1 MDVRELIATPD
12 LGLSVVAAEAD
23 ALERPVTAAY
33 ITDLPDP
40 SRFLSTGDVVLTSGL
55 WLDRP
60 DGAATFLGAL
70 AQQNVAAV
78 VLGLIEIGVIPDDVI
93 ARCRQAGLTLLT
105 VSPGV
110 SFRRIADEVAAR
122 QPGSATG
129 LATRT
134 LQFSRRLAD
143 TVARGGGVAELLG
156 QFTAEFAVGCWVIDE
171 TGTLLASAGA
181 APDRAQVAEQWNTV
195 VRHEHERRVI
205 VTGEHGPA
213 TVTRTGARDRTGFF
227 GCWGD
232 HRSFSEE
239 VALASDALIGALRV
253 ELELASRWRETRNAQ
268 VAELVAAIRD
278 QEASPGAISARMRLE
293 GLGPQDET
301 TIVAGR
307 VDDPRFGVTV
317 VLEMLQRTLSARGHR
332 VMGAPSGDL
341 AILLVNGP
349 GADDRPL
356 AEHLTAD
363 HHLLLAGRQLRVGM
377 SDPVSGVSRLNS
389 AMATAVER
397 VRDAGGPE
405 PVVVST
411 ALHARGHRALLR
423 MLGESTRSGY
433 AREVLAPLLSY
444 DQRHNADLVGTLR
457 AFLDGG
463 GAWQETARQLHLHT
477 NTLRYRIA
485 RIEELT
491 HRDISTMADRVDLF
505 LAMVC
510 LDEDGGP
517 GVAGD

>member
-1 MDVRELIATPD
+1 VDVRDLLADPG

-23 ALERPVTAAY
+23 ALDRPVTAAY

-70 AQQNVAAV
+70 AQQNVAA
-78 VLGLIEIGVIPDDVI
+78 LIIGLIEIGVIPDEVI
-93 ARCRQAGLTLLT
+93 ATCRARGLTLLT

-110 SFRRIADEVAAR
+110 SFRQIADEIAAR

-134 LQFSRRLAD
+134 MRFSRRIAD
-143 TVARGGGVAELLG
+143 TVSRGGGVAELLAQLG
-156 QFTAEFAVGCWVIDE
+156 AEFSIGCWVIDE
-171 TGTLLASAGA
+171 TGVLLASVGA
-181 APDRAQVAEQWNTV
+181 APDRAQVAEQWNAV
-195 VRHEHERRVI
+195 IAREDRRVI
-205 VTGEHGPA
+205 VQGDQGPA
-213 TVTRTGARDRTGFF
+213 TITRTGARDRSGFF

-232 HRSFSEE
+232 HRSFSDE
-239 VALASDALIGALRV
+239 VTLAMDALVGALRV
-253 ELELASRWRETRNAQ
+253 EMELAGRWRETRDAQ
-268 VAELVAAIRD
+268 VASLITAIRD

-301 TIVAGR
+301 TIVAAR
-307 VDDPRFGVTV
+307 VDDPRFPLPA
-317 VLEMLQRTLSARGHR
+317 VLDMLQRTLSARGHR
-332 VMGAPSGDL
+332 VMGCRSDDL
-341 AILLVNGP
+341 AMLLVNGP
-349 GADDRPL
+349 GDDDRPL
-356 AEHLTAD
+356 AEQLTQE

-389 AMATAVER
+389 AIATAVER
-397 VRDAGGPE
+397 VQNASGSG

-411 ALHARGHRALLR
+411 ALHVQTHRALLR

-444 DQRHNADLVGTLR
+444 DERHNADLVGTLR

-491 HRDISTMADRVDLF
+491 HRDMSTMADRVDLF
-505 LAMVC
+505 LAMTC
-510 LDEDGGP
+510 LDETD
-517 GVAGD
+517 

>member
-1 MDVRELIATPD
+1 VDVRDLLADPG

-23 ALERPVTAAY
+23 ALDRPVTAAY

-70 AQQNVAAV
+70 AQQNVAA
-78 VLGLIEIGVIPDDVI
+78 LIIGLIEIGVIPDEVI
-93 ARCRQAGLTLLT
+93 ATCRARGLTLLT

-110 SFRRIADEVAAR
+110 SFRQIADEIAAR

-134 LQFSRRLAD
+134 MRFSRRIAD
-143 TVARGGGVAELLG
+143 TVSRGGGVAELLAQLG
-156 QFTAEFAVGCWVIDE
+156 AEFSIGCWVIDE
-171 TGTLLASAGA
+171 TGVLLASVGA
-181 APDRAQVAEQWNTV
+181 APDRAQVAEQWNAV
-195 VRHEHERRVI
+195 IAREDRRVI
-205 VTGEHGPA
+205 VQGDQGPA
-213 TVTRTGARDRTGFF
+213 TITRTGARDRSGFF

-232 HRSFSEE
+232 HRSFSDE
-239 VALASDALIGALRV
+239 VTLAMDALVGALRV
-253 ELELASRWRETRNAQ
+253 EMELAGRWRETRDAQ
-268 VAELVAAIRD
+268 VASLITAIRD

-301 TIVAGR
+301 TIVAAR
-307 VDDPRFGVTV
+307 VDDPRFPLPAVQD
-317 VLEMLQRTLSARGHR
+317 MLQRTLSARGHR
-332 VMGAPSGDL
+332 VMGCRSDDL
-341 AILLVNGP
+341 AMLLVNGP
-349 GADDRPL
+349 GDDDRPL
-356 AEHLTAD
+356 AEQLTQE

-389 AMATAVER
+389 AIATAVER
-397 VRDAGGPE
+397 VQNASGSG

-411 ALHARGHRALLR
+411 ALHVQTHRALLR

-444 DQRHNADLVGTLR
+444 DERHNADLVGTLR

-491 HRDISTMADRVDLF
+491 HRDMSTMADRVDLF
-505 LAMVC
+505 LAMTC
-510 LDEDGGP
+510 LDETD
-517 GVAGD
+517 

>member
-1 MDVRELIATPD
+1 VDVRDLLTTPG
-12 LGLSVVAAEAD
+12 LGLSVVAAERD
-23 ALERPVTAAY
+23 ALDRPVTAAY

-60 DGAATFLGAL
+60 DGAETFLGAL
-70 AQQNVAAV
+70 ARQDVAALIV
-78 VLGLIEIGVIPDDVI
+78 GLIEIGVIPDEVI
-93 ARCRQAGLTLLT
+93 ALCRARGLTLLT

-110 SFRRIADEVAAR
+110 SFRQIADEIAAR
-122 QPGSATG
+122 QPGSAAG

-134 LQFSRRLAD
+134 MRFSRRIAD
-143 TVARGGGVAELLG
+143 TVSRGGGVAELLA
-156 QFTAEFAVGCWVIDE
+156 QFSAEFSIGCWVIDE
-171 TGTLLASAGA
+171 TGMLLASVGA
-181 APDRAQVAEQWNTV
+181 APDRAQVAEQWNAV
-195 VRHEHERRVI
+195 IAREHDKRVI
-205 VTGEHGPA
+205 VPGGRGGADQGPV
-213 TVTRTGARDRTGFF
+213 TITRTGARDRSGFF

-232 HRSFSEE
+232 HRSFSDE
-239 VALASDALIGALRV
+239 VALAMDALVGALRV
-253 ELELASRWRETRNAQ
+253 EMELAGRWRETRDAQ
-268 VAELVAAIRD
+268 VAGLITSIRD

-301 TIVAGR
+301 TIVAAQ
-307 VDDPRFGVTV
+307 VDDPRFPQAA

-332 VMGAPSGDL
+332 VMGCRSQDL
-341 AILLVNGP
+341 VVLLVNGP
-349 GADDRPL
+349 GDDDRPL
-356 AEHLTAD
+356 AEHLAEEY
-363 HHLLLAGRQLRVGM
+363 HLLLAGRQLRVGM

-389 AMATAVER
+389 AIATAVER
-397 VRDAGGPE
+397 VQNASGTE

-411 ALHARGHRALLR
+411 SLHVQTHRALLR
-423 MLGESTRSGY
+423 MLGESTRAGY

-444 DQRHNADLVGTLR
+444 DERHNADLVGTLR

-491 HRDISTMADRVDLF
+491 NRDMSTMSDRVDMF
-505 LAMVC
+505 LAMTC
-510 LDEDGGP
+510 LDESE
-517 GVAGD
+517 

>member
-1 MDVRELIATPD
+1 MDVRDLLADPG
-12 LGLSVVAAEAD
+12 LGLSVVAAEPD
-23 ALERPVTAAY
+23 ALDRPVTSAY

-60 DGAATFLGAL
+60 DGAGTFLGAL
-70 AQQNVAAV
+70 ARQDVAAM
-78 VLGLIEIGVIPDDVI
+78 VLGLIEIGVIPDEVI
-93 ARCRQAGLTLLT
+93 ATCRARGLTLLT

-110 SFRRIADEVAAR
+110 SFRQIADEIAAR

-134 LQFSRRLAD
+134 MRFSRRIAD
-143 TVARGGGVAELLG
+143 TVSRGGGVAELLA
-156 QFTAEFAVGCWVIDE
+156 QFSAEFSVGCWVIDE
-171 TGTLLASAGA
+171 TGMLLASAGA
-181 APDRAQVAEQWNTV
+181 APDRAQVAEQWNAV
-195 VRHEHERRVI
+195 IAREHDKRVI
-205 VTGEHGPA
+205 VSGEDGPA
-213 TVTRTGARDRTGFF
+213 TIVRTGARDRSGFF

-232 HRSFSEE
+232 HRSFSDE
-239 VALASDALIGALRV
+239 VSLALDALVGALRV
-253 ELELASRWRETRNAQ
+253 EMELAGRWRETRDAQ
-268 VAELVAAIRD
+268 VAALITSIRD

-301 TIVAGR
+301 TIVAAQ
-307 VDDPRFGVTV
+307 VDDPRFPRAA

-332 VMGAPSGDL
+332 VMGCRSDDL

-349 GADDRPL
+349 GDDDRPL
-356 AEHLTAD
+356 AEHLTEEY
-363 HHLLLAGRQLRVGM
+363 HLLLAGRQLRVGM

-389 AMATAVER
+389 AIATAVER
-397 VRDAGGPE
+397 VQNASGAD

-411 ALHARGHRALLR
+411 ALHVQTHRALLR
-423 MLGESTRSGY
+423 MLGQSTRSGY

-444 DQRHNADLVGTLR
+444 DERHNADLVGTLR

-491 HRDISTMADRVDLF
+491 NRDMSTMADRVDLF
-505 LAMVC
+505 LAMTC
-510 LDEDGGP
+510 LDE
-517 GVAGD
+517 AE

>member
-1 MDVRELIATPD
+1 MDVRDLLAAPD
-12 LGLSVVAAEAD
+12 LGLSVVAAEPD
-23 ALERPVTAAY
+23 ALDRPVTAAY

-60 DGAATFLGAL
+60 DGAAVFLGAL

-78 VLGLIEIGVIPDDVI
+78 VIGLIEIGVIPDEVI
-93 ARCRQAGLTLLT
+93 AICRARGLTLLT

-122 QPGSATG
+122 QPGSAAG
-129 LATRT
+129 LANRT
-134 LQFSRRLAD
+134 MRFSRRVAD
-143 TVARGGGVAELLG
+143 TVSRGGGVAELLA

-171 TGTLLASAGA
+171 TGMLLATAGA
-181 APDRAQVAEQWNTV
+181 APDRAQVAEQWNAV
-195 VRHEHERRVI
+195 IAREHDKRVI
-205 VTGEHGPA
+205 LPGEGSAHGPA
-213 TVTRTGARDRTGFF
+213 TIVRTGARDRSGFF

-232 HRSFSEE
+232 HRSFSDE
-239 VALASDALIGALRV
+239 VALALDAVVGALRV
-253 ELELASRWRETRNAQ
+253 EMELAARWRETRDAQ
-268 VAELVAAIRD
+268 VAALITAIRD
-278 QEASPGAISARMRLE
+278 AEASPGAISARMRLE
-293 GLGPQDET
+293 GMAPSDET
-301 TIVAGR
+301 TIVAAR
-307 VDDPRFGVTV
+307 VEDPRFPRAA
-317 VLEMLQRTLSARGHR
+317 VLEMLQRTLTARGHR
-332 VMGAPSGDL
+332 VLGCRFDDQ
-341 AILLVNGP
+341 AILLVNGA
-349 GADDRPL
+349 GDDERPL
-356 AEHLTAD
+356 AEHLAEEY
-363 HHLLLAGRQLRVGM
+363 LLLLDGRQLRVGM

-389 AMATAVER
+389 AIATAVER
-397 VRDAGGPE
+397 VQNAAGPE

-411 ALHARGHRALLR
+411 SLHVQTHRALLR

-444 DQRHNADLVGTLR
+444 DERHNADLVGTLR

-491 HRDISTMADRVDLF
+491 NRDMSTMSDRVDLF
-505 LAMVC
+505 LAMTC
-510 LDEDGGP
+510 LDETE
-517 GVAGD
+517 

>member
-1 MDVRELIATPD
+1 VDVRDLLADPG
-12 LGLSVVAAEAD
+12 LGLSVVAAEPD
-23 ALERPVTAAY
+23 ALDRPVTAAY

-70 AQQNVAAV
+70 AQQNVAA
-78 VLGLIEIGVIPDDVI
+78 LIIGLIEIGVIPDEVI
-93 ARCRQAGLTLLT
+93 ANCRARGLTLLT

-110 SFRRIADEVAAR
+110 SFRQIADEIAAR

-134 LQFSRRLAD
+134 MRFSRRIAD
-143 TVARGGGVAELLG
+143 TVSRGGGVAELLAQLG
-156 QFTAEFAVGCWVIDE
+156 AEFSIGCWVIDE
-171 TGTLLASAGA
+171 TGVLLASVGA
-181 APDRAQVAEQWNTV
+181 APDRAQVAEQWNAV
-195 VRHEHERRVI
+195 IAREQDRRVL
-205 VTGEHGPA
+205 VQGDQGPA
-213 TVTRTGARDRTGFF
+213 TITRTGVRDRSGFF

-232 HRSFSEE
+232 HRSFSDE
-239 VALASDALIGALRV
+239 VTLAMDALVGALRV
-253 ELELASRWRETRNAQ
+253 EMELAGRWRETRDAQ
-268 VAELVAAIRD
+268 VASLITAIRD

-301 TIVAGR
+301 TIVAAR
-307 VDDPRFGVTV
+307 VDDPRFPLPA
-317 VLEMLQRTLSARGHR
+317 VLDMLQRTLSARGHR
-332 VMGAPSGDL
+332 VMGCRSGDL
-341 AILLVNGP
+341 AMLLANGP
-349 GADDRPL
+349 GDDDRPL
-356 AEHLTAD
+356 GEQLAEQLTEE

-389 AMATAVER
+389 AIATAVER
-397 VRDAGGPE
+397 VQNASGSG

-411 ALHARGHRALLR
+411 ALHVQTHRALLR

-444 DQRHNADLVGTLR
+444 DERHNADLVGTLR

-491 HRDISTMADRVDLF
+491 HRDMSTMADRVDLF
-505 LAMVC
+505 LAMTC
-510 LDEDGGP
+510 LDETD
-517 GVAGD
+517 

>member
-1 MDVRELIATPD
+1 VDVRDLLAAPD
-12 LGLSVVAAEAD
+12 LGLSVVAAEPD
-23 ALERPVTAAY
+23 ALDRPVTAAY

-70 AQQNVAAV
+70 ARQDVAAV
-78 VLGLIEIGVIPDDVI
+78 VLGLIEIGVIPDEVI
-93 ARCRQAGLTLLT
+93 ATCRARGLTLLT

-134 LQFSRRLAD
+134 LRFNRRIAD
-143 TVARGGGVAELLG
+143 TVSRGGGVAELLA
-156 QFTAEFAVGCWVIDE
+156 QFSAEFAVGCWVIDE
-171 TGTLLASAGA
+171 TGMLLATAGA
-181 APDRAQVAEQWNTV
+181 APDRGQVAEQWNAV
-195 VRHEHERRVI
+195 IAREHDKRVI
-205 VTGEHGPA
+205 LPGEGREHGP
-213 TVTRTGARDRTGFF
+213 VTIVRTGARDRSGFF

-232 HRSFSEE
+232 HRSFSDE
-239 VALASDALIGALRV
+239 VALALDAVVGALRV
-253 ELELASRWRETRNAQ
+253 EMELAARWRETRDAQ
-268 VAELVAAIRD
+268 VAALITAIRD

-293 GLGPQDET
+293 GMAPQDET
-301 TIVAGR
+301 TIVAAR
-307 VDDPRFGVTV
+307 VDDPRFPRAA
-317 VLEMLQRTLSARGHR
+317 VLEMLQRTLTARGHR
-332 VMGAPSGDL
+332 VLGCRFDDQ
-341 AILLVNGP
+341 AILLVNGS
-349 GADDRPL
+349 GEDERPL
-356 AEHLTAD
+356 AEHLAEE
-363 HHLLLAGRQLRVGM
+363 HHLLLDGRQLRVGM
-377 SDPVSGVSRLNS
+377 SDAVSGVSRLNS
-389 AMATAVER
+389 AIATAVER
-397 VRDAGGPE
+397 MQNAAGSE

-411 ALHARGHRALLR
+411 SLHAQTHRALLR

-444 DQRHNADLVGTLR
+444 DERHHADLVGTLR

-491 HRDISTMADRVDLF
+491 NRDMGTMADRVDLF

-510 LDEDGGP
+510 LDE
-517 GVAGD
+517 AE

>member
-1 MDVRELIATPD
+1 MDVRDLVAAPD
-12 LGLSVVAAEAD
+12 LGLSVVAAEPD
-23 ALERPVTAAY
+23 ALDRPVTAAY

-70 AQQNVAAV
+70 AQQNVAA
-78 VLGLIEIGVIPDDVI
+78 LIIGLIEIGVIPDEVI
-93 ARCRQAGLTLLT
+93 ATCRARGLTLLT

-110 SFRRIADEVAAR
+110 SFRRIADEIAAR
-122 QPGSATG
+122 QPGSAAG

-134 LQFSRRLAD
+134 MRFSRRIAD
-143 TVARGGGVAELLG
+143 TVSRGGGVSELLA

-171 TGTLLASAGA
+171 TGMLLATAGA
-181 APDRAQVAEQWNTV
+181 APDRAQVAEQWNAV
-195 VRHEHERRVI
+195 VAREHDRRVI
-205 VTGEHGPA
+205 LPGEGTEHGPA
-213 TVTRTGARDRTGFF
+213 TIVRTGARDRSGFF

-232 HRSFSEE
+232 HRSFSDE
-239 VALASDALIGALRV
+239 VALALDAVVGALRV
-253 ELELASRWRETRNAQ
+253 EMELAARWRETRDAQ
-268 VAELVAAIRD
+268 VAALITAIRD

-293 GLGPQDET
+293 GMAPSDET
-301 TIVAGR
+301 TIVAAR
-307 VDDPRFGVTV
+307 VDDPRFPRAA
-317 VLEMLQRTLSARGHR
+317 VLEMLQRTLTARGHR
-332 VMGAPSGDL
+332 VLGCRFDDQ
-341 AILLVNGP
+341 AILLVNGA
-349 GADDRPL
+349 GDDERPL
-356 AEHLTAD
+356 ADHLAAE
-363 HHLLLAGRQLRVGM
+363 HLLLLDGRQLRVGM

-389 AMATAVER
+389 AIATAVER
-397 VRDAGGPE
+397 VQNASGTE

-411 ALHARGHRALLR
+411 SLHVQNHRALLR

-444 DQRHNADLVGTLR
+444 DERHNADLVGTLR

-491 HRDISTMADRVDLF
+491 SRDMSTMSDRVDLF
-505 LAMVC
+505 LAMTC
-510 LDEDGGP
+510 LDESE
-517 GVAGD
+517 

>member
-1 MDVRELIATPD
+1 MDVRDLIAAPD
-12 LGLSVVAAEAD
+12 LGLSVVAAEPD
-23 ALERPVTAAY
+23 ALDRPVTAAY

-70 AQQNVAAV
+70 AQQNVAA
-78 VLGLIEIGVIPDDVI
+78 LIIGLIEIGVIPDEVI
-93 ARCRQAGLTLLT
+93 AVCRARGLTLLT

-110 SFRRIADEVAAR
+110 SFRRIADEIAAR
-122 QPGSATG
+122 QPGSAAG

-134 LQFSRRLAD
+134 MRFSRRIAD
-143 TVARGGGVAELLG
+143 TVSRGGGVAELLA

-171 TGTLLASAGA
+171 TGMLLATAGA
-181 APDRAQVAEQWNTV
+181 APDRAQVAEQWNAV
-195 VRHEHERRVI
+195 IAREHDKRVI
-205 VTGEHGPA
+205 LPGEGTEHGPA
-213 TVTRTGARDRTGFF
+213 TIVRTGARDRSGFF

-232 HRSFSEE
+232 HRSFSDE
-239 VALASDALIGALRV
+239 VALALDAVVGALRV
-253 ELELASRWRETRNAQ
+253 EMELAARWRETRDAQ
-268 VAELVAAIRD
+268 VAALITAIRD

-293 GLGPQDET
+293 GMAPSDET
-301 TIVAGR
+301 TIVAAR
-307 VDDPRFGVTV
+307 VDDPRFPRAA
-317 VLEMLQRTLSARGHR
+317 VLEMLQRTLTARGHR
-332 VMGAPSGDL
+332 VLGCRSDDQ
-341 AILLVNGP
+341 AILLVNGA
-349 GADDRPL
+349 GDDERPL
-356 AEHLTAD
+356 ADHLAEEY
-363 HHLLLAGRQLRVGM
+363 LLLLDGRQLRVGM

-389 AMATAVER
+389 AIATAVER
-397 VRDAGGPE
+397 VQNAAGTE

-411 ALHARGHRALLR
+411 SLHVQNHRALLR

-444 DQRHNADLVGTLR
+444 DERHNADLVGTLR

-491 HRDISTMADRVDLF
+491 NRDMSTMSDRVDLF
-505 LAMVC
+505 LAMTC
-510 LDEDGGP
+510 LDETG
-517 GVAGD
+517 

>member
-1 MDVRELIATPD
+1 MDVRDLLEDPG
-12 LGLSVVAAEAD
+12 LGLSVVAAEPD
-23 ALERPVTAAY
+23 ALDRPVTAAY

-70 AQQNVAAV
+70 AQQNVAA
-78 VLGLIEIGVIPDDVI
+78 LIIGLIEIGVIPDEVI
-93 ARCRQAGLTLLT
+93 ATCRARGLTLLT

-110 SFRRIADEVAAR
+110 SFRQIADEIAAR

-134 LQFSRRLAD
+134 MRFSRRIAD
-143 TVARGGGVAELLG
+143 TVSRGGGVAELLAQLG
-156 QFTAEFAVGCWVIDE
+156 AEFSIGCWVIDE
-171 TGTLLASAGA
+171 TGVLLASAGA
-181 APDRAQVAEQWNTV
+181 APDRAQVAAQWNAV
-195 VRHEHERRVI
+195 IARDDRRVI
-205 VTGEHGPA
+205 VQGDQGPA
-213 TVTRTGARDRTGFF
+213 TITRTGARDRSGFF

-232 HRSFSEE
+232 HRSFSDE
-239 VALASDALIGALRV
+239 VTLAMDALVGALRV
-253 ELELASRWRETRNAQ
+253 EMELAGRWRETRDAQ
-268 VAELVAAIRD
+268 VASLVTAIRD

-301 TIVAGR
+301 TIVAAR
-307 VDDPRFGVTV
+307 VDDPRFPLPA
-317 VLEMLQRTLSARGHR
+317 VLEMLHRTLSARGHR
-332 VMGAPSGDL
+332 VMGCRSGEL
-341 AILLVNGP
+341 AMLLVNGP
-349 GADDRPL
+349 GGDDRPL
-356 AEHLTAD
+356 AEQLTEE

-389 AMATAVER
+389 AIATAVER
-397 VRDAGGPE
+397 VQNASGSG

-411 ALHARGHRALLR
+411 ALHVQTHRALLR

-444 DQRHNADLVGTLR
+444 DERHNADLVGTLR

-491 HRDISTMADRVDLF
+491 HRDMSTMADRVDLF
-505 LAMVC
+505 LAMTC
-510 LDEDGGP
+510 LDETD
-517 GVAGD
+517 

>member
-1 MDVRELIATPD
+1 MDVRDLLDLPD
-12 LGLSVVAAEAD
+12 LGLSVVAAEPD
-23 ALERPVTAAY
+23 ALDRPVTAAY

-70 AQQNVAAV
+70 AQQNVAA
-78 VLGLIEIGVIPDDVI
+78 LIIGLIEIGVIPDEVI
-93 ARCRQAGLTLLT
+93 ATCRARGLTLLT

-122 QPGSATG
+122 QPGSPAG
-129 LATRT
+129 VASRT
-134 LQFSRRLAD
+134 MRFSRRIAD
-143 TVARGGGVAELLG
+143 TVSRGGGVAELLG

-181 APDRAQVAEQWNTV
+181 APDRAQVAEQWNAV
-195 VRHEHERRVI
+195 IAREHERRVI
-205 VTGEHGPA
+205 VAGDRGPA
-213 TVTRTGARDRTGFF
+213 TVVRTGARDRSGFL

-232 HRSFSEE
+232 HRAFSDE
-239 VALASDALIGALRV
+239 VTLALDALVGALRV
-253 ELELASRWRETRNAQ
+253 EMELAARWRETRDTQ
-268 VAELVAAIRD
+268 VAALITAIRD

-293 GLGPQDET
+293 GMAPQDET
-301 TIVAGR
+301 TIVAAR
-307 VDDPRFGVTV
+307 VDDPRFPRAA

-332 VMGAPSGDL
+332 VMGCRADDL

-349 GADDRPL
+349 GDDERPL
-356 AEHLTAD
+356 AEHLTEEY
-363 HHLLLAGRQLRVGM
+363 HLLLAGRQLRVGL

-389 AMATAVER
+389 AIATAVER
-397 VRDAGGPE
+397 VQNASGTE

-411 ALHARGHRALLR
+411 ALHVQSHRALLR

-444 DQRHNADLVGTLR
+444 DERHNADLVGTLR

-491 HRDISTMADRVDLF
+491 NRDMGTMSDRVDLF
-505 LAMVC
+505 LAMTC
-510 LDEDGGP
+510 LDETD
-517 GVAGD
+517 

>member
-1 MDVRELIATPD
+1 MDVRDLLALPD
-12 LGLSVVAAEAD
+12 LGLSVVAVEPD
-23 ALERPVTAAY
+23 ALDRPVTAAY

-60 DGAATFLGAL
+60 GGAETFLGAL
-70 AQQNVAAV
+70 AQQDVAALI
-78 VLGLIEIGVIPDDVI
+78 LGLIEIGVIPDEVI
-93 ARCRQAGLTLLT
+93 ATCRARGLTLLT

-122 QPGSATG
+122 QPGSPTG
-129 LATRT
+129 LASRT
-134 LQFSRRLAD
+134 LRFSRRIAD
-143 TVARGGGVAELLG
+143 TVTRGGGVAELLA
-156 QFTAEFAVGCWVIDE
+156 QFSAEFAVGCWVIDE
-171 TGTLLASAGA
+171 TGALLASAGA
-181 APDRAQVAEQWNTV
+181 APDRAQVAEQWNTMIA
-195 VRHEHERRVI
+195 REHERRVI
-205 VTGEHGPA
+205 VPGGQDGDGPA
-213 TVTRTGARDRTGFF
+213 TVVRTGARDRSGFL

-232 HRSFSEE
+232 HRSFSDE
-239 VALASDALIGALRV
+239 VTLALDALVGALRV
-253 ELELASRWRETRNAQ
+253 EMELAARWRETRDTQ
-268 VAELVAAIRD
+268 VATLIRSIRD

-301 TIVAGR
+301 TIVAAQ
-307 VDDPRFGVTV
+307 VDDPRFPQAA

-332 VMGAPSGDL
+332 VMGCRSDDL

-349 GADDRPL
+349 GDDEQPL
-356 AEHLTAD
+356 AERLTED
-363 HHLLLAGRQLRVGM
+363 YHLLLAGRQLRVGT

-389 AMATAVER
+389 AIATAVER
-397 VRDAGGPE
+397 VRNASGTG

-411 ALHARGHRALLR
+411 ALHVQTHRALLR

-444 DQRHNADLVGTLR
+444 DERHNADLVGTLR

-485 RIEELT
+485 RIEDLT
-491 HRDISTMADRVDLF
+491 HRDMSTMADRVDLF
-505 LAMVC
+505 LAMTC
-510 LDEDGGP
+510 LDELE
-517 GVAGD
+517 